1 VTTIP
6 ENDPGLEE
14 RLEDVTTDE
23 AHRLRNGVITLV
35 VLGAMLVALLLAV
48 PGLRGVADR
57 IGRIDGGWLTVAIL
71 LELASCVGY
80 ALAFQLVFRRAPLRL
95 ATRIAFAEMA
105 FGAVL
110 PVGGA
115 GGIAV
120 GAWIAKAK
128 GGSLRRFMQRSA
140 VLFLL
145 TSAINALTLAV
156 VGLLAFVGVLHVRHP
171 LLLGLLPGAIAVGG
185 IVLFLA
191 VPPVARRLGTADDDR
206 RGVRWLH
213 STAGVVRDT
222 VTELRAPRWR
232 LIGAVAYLWC
242 DIAVLWACF
251 RAFGAAPPLGA
262 LVLAYQLGYLTN
274 IIPIPG
280 GIGVL
285 DGGVTA
291 ALILYGIP
299 AGSAAAAVI
308 VYHGLVLWIPTLLGT
323 IAFLRLRSTLHE
335 PLRLRPES

>member
-1 VTTIP
+1 MPATA
-6 ENDPGLEE
+6 EHDPGLEE
-14 RLEDVTTDE
+14 RLEDVTAGE

-35 VLGAMLVALLLAV
+35 VLGAMAVALLLAV

-57 IGRIDGGWLTVAIL
+57 IGRIDGGWLTLAII
-71 LELASCVGY
+71 LELASCIGY

-145 TSAINALTLAV
+145 TSAINAMTLAA
-156 VGLLAFVGVLHVRHP
+156 VGVLAVIGVLHVRHP
-171 LLLGLLPGAIAVGG
+171 LLLGLLPGAIAVAG
-185 IVLFLA
+185 ILLFLA
-191 VPPVARRLGTADDDR
+191 VPPVARRFAADDER
-206 RGVRWLH
+206 RVVRWLH
-213 STAGVVRDT
+213 STAGVVGDT
-222 VTELRAPRWR
+222 VTELRSPRWR
-232 LIGAVAYLWC
+232 LIGAIAYLWC

-262 LVLAYQLGYLTN
+262 LVLAYQLGYVTN

-308 VYHGLVLWIPTLLGT
+308 VYHALVLWIPTLLGT

-335 PLRLRPES
+335 PMHLRPGP